1 VNQDTSVLTVSL
13 KTASMTARV
22 KDFVTKKRESAFAK
36 RVSKVLTV
44 LLNHVPTNVQAKE
57 TVSKELACAQMHS
70 ME

>member
-1 VNQDTSVLTVSL
+1 
-13 KTASMTARV
+13 MTARV